1 MIRADL
7 LVTGLAEAA
16 TLAVGP
22 IPRTGAAMSEL
33 GRIPEAALAVD
44 GGRFVYVGPARAAR
58 REVRLRRGGVAWD
71 AAGGVAVPG
80 FVDAHTH
87 VLFAGSRHRETE
99 LKVRGASYAE
109 IARGGGGLY
118 STVRA
123 TRSATRNQLLD
134 ATLDRLGGMAASGT
148 TTVEVKS
155 GYALHHAGELRLLEL
170 VPTLA
175 RRSGLRLVPT
185 FLGAHAIPPEY
196 SGRSSAYID
205 QLVRRTLPAVAA
217 RRLARYCDAFCEPGF
232 FSVGETRR
240 LLEAARRLGLG
251 TKIHADEFVRSGGA
265 RLAAE
270 LGVNSADHLLAAS
283 AADVRGLA
291 RAGVT
296 AVLLPVTPFA
306 SMAPFDGRG
315 RAMVDAG
322 VAVALGSD
330 LSPNSWVESM
340 PIVLSHAVYGAR
352 LTPAEALTAATANS
366 AHAVGLSAVAGSIAI
381 GRDADFSVF
390 PVGCSEEIAYRVG
403 AVPTRVYR
411 QGIAVSS
418 R

>member
-7 LVTGLAEAA
+7 LVTGLSEVA
-16 TLAVGP
+16 TLAQGP
-22 IPRTGAAMSEL
+22 VPRTGPAMSDL
-33 GRIPEAALAVD
+33 GCIANAAIAVD
-44 GGRFVYVGPARAAR
+44 QGRFVFAGPARVAR
-58 REVRLRRGGVAWD
+58 REVRLRRGGVSWD
-71 AAGGVAVPG
+71 AEGGSAVPG

-99 LKVRGASYAE
+99 LKVRGASYSE

-123 TRSATRNQLLD
+123 TRSASRTELLD
-134 ATLDRLGGMAASGT
+134 ASVARLRRMAAAGT
-148 TTVEVKS
+148 TTAEVKS
-155 GYALHHAGELRLLEL
+155 GYALNHAGELRLLEL
-170 VPTLA
+170 VPELA
-175 RRSGLRLVPT
+175 RRAGLRLVPT

-196 SGRSSAYID
+196 AGRSGTYIA
-205 QLVRRTLPAVAA
+205 QLVRRTLPIVAA
-217 RRLARYCDAFCEPGF
+217 RRLAVFCDAFCEPGF
-232 FSVGETRR
+232 FSVAETRR

-265 RLAAE
+265 KLAAE
-270 LGVNSADHLLAAS
+270 LRVTSADHLLAANT
-283 AADVRGLA
+283 ADLKGLA
-291 RAGVT
+291 RTGVT

-306 SMAPFDGRG
+306 SMARFEGRG

-340 PIVLSHAVYGAR
+340 PIVLAHAVYGAR
-352 LTPAEALTAATANS
+352 LTPAEALTAATVNS
-366 AHAVGLSAVAGSIAI
+366 AHALGLSAVAGTIAV

-390 PVGCSEEIAYRVG
+390 PVGSSEEIPYRVG

-411 QGIAVSS
+411 QGIRVSL

>member
-16 TLAVGP
+16 TLAEGPVPRVGP
-22 IPRTGAAMSEL
+22 AMSEL
-33 GRIPEAALAVD
+33 GRILDAAVAVAQ
-44 GGRFVYVGPARAAR
+44 GRFVFVGSARAAR
-58 REVRLRRGGVAWD
+58 REVRVRRGGVVWD
-71 AAGGVAVPG
+71 AEGGVAVPG

-87 VLFAGSRHRETE
+87 VLFAGSRHQETE

-123 TRSATRNQLLD
+123 TRSATRSELLA
-134 ATLDRLGGMAASGT
+134 ATLDRLGRMAASGT
-148 TTVEVKS
+148 TTAEVKS
-155 GYALHHAGELRLLEL
+155 GYALSHAGELRLLGL
-170 VPTLA
+170 VPELA
-175 RRSGLRLVPT
+175 RRTGLRLVPT

-196 SGRSSAYID
+196 DGRSGAYID
-205 QLVRRTLPAVAA
+205 LLVRRTLPVVAA
-217 RRLARYCDAFCEPGF
+217 RHLAAYCDAFCEPGF
-232 FSVGETRR
+232 FSVAETRR

-251 TKIHADEFVRSGGA
+251 TKMHADEFVRSGGA

-270 LGVNSADHLLAAS
+270 LKVASADHLLAAAGS
-283 AADVRGLA
+283 DLLALA
-291 RAGVT
+291 RAHVT

-306 SMAPFDGRG
+306 SMARFDGRG

-340 PIVLSHAVYGAR
+340 PIVLAHAVYGAR
-352 LTPAEALTAATANS
+352 LTPAEALTAATVNS
-366 AHAVGLSAVAGSIAI
+366 AHAVGCGAEAGTITV

-390 PVGCSEEIAYRVG
+390 PVGSAEEIPYRVG

-411 QGIAVSS
+411 QGIRISS

>member
-7 LVTGLAEAA
+7 LVTGLAEVA
-16 TLAVGP
+16 TLAEGP
-22 IPRTGAAMSEL
+22 VPRTGAAMSEL
-33 GRIPEAALAVD
+33 GRTPDAAIAVD
-44 GGRFVYVGPARAAR
+44 RGRFVFVGPARTAR

-71 AAGGVAVPG
+71 AEGGVAVPG

-87 VLFAGSRHRETE
+87 VLFAGSRHKETE

-123 TRSATRNQLLD
+123 TRSASRNELLD
-134 ATLDRLGGMAASGT
+134 ATVDRLRRMAAAGT
-148 TTVEVKS
+148 TTAEVKS
-155 GYALHHAGELRLLEL
+155 GYALDHSGELRLLGL
-170 VPTLA
+170 VPELA
-175 RRSGLRLVPT
+175 RRTGLRLVPT
-185 FLGAHAIPPEY
+185 FLGAHAIPPEFVRR
-196 SGRSSAYID
+196 SGAYID
-205 QLVRRTLPAVAA
+205 QVVRKTLPVVAA
-217 RRLARYCDAFCEPGF
+217 RHLAAYCDAFCEPGF
-232 FSVGETRR
+232 FSVAETRR
-240 LLEAARRLGLG
+240 LLNAARQLGLG

-270 LGVNSADHLLAAS
+270 LRVTSADHLLAATTS
-283 AADVRGLA
+283 DLRGLA

-306 SMAPFDGRG
+306 SMARFDGRG

-340 PIVLSHAVYGAR
+340 PIVLAHAVYGAR
-352 LTPAEALTAATANS
+352 LTPSEALTAATVNA
-366 AHAVGLSAVAGSIAI
+366 AHALGLSPVAGTIAL

-390 PVGCSEEIAYRVG
+390 PVGSSEEIPYRVG

-411 QGIAVSS
+411 QGICVSS